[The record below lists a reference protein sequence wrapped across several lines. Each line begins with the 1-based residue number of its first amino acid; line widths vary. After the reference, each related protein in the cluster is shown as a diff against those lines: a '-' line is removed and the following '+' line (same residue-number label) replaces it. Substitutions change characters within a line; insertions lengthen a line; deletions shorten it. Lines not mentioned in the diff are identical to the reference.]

1 MRLDYTRNLGGM
13 DRALRIIAG
22 VALLALGSF
31 ASAAIGMMWLGILWI
46 GGLAMLIEGALGY

>member
-1 MRLDYTRNLGGM
+1 MHLDFTRNLGGK

-22 VALLALGSF
+22 MALLALGSF
-31 ASAAIGMMWLGILWI
+31 ASASIGMIWLGMLWI